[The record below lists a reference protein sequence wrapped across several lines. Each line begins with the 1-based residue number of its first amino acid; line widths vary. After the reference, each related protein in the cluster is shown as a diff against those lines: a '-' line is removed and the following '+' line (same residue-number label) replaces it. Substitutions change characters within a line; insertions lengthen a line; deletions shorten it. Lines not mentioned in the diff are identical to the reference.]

1 MKNVKYT
8 TDGKKVVIINDL
20 NQTEKIVQEIF
31 INEKGEEILFPE

>member
-31 INEKGEEILFPE
+31 INEKGEEILFPK